1 MTNTILQAAAIVDA
15 LGAHC
20 VEVRGRGLMRG
31 IKLAP
36 PLTAAGFVAYCRRQ
50 HLLIVG
56 TDDPQIVRVLP
67 HLTVDDADIAIA
79 AKRMAAAAREFVA
92 ESSTA
97 AAKK

>member
-1 MTNTILQAAAIVDA
+1 
-15 LGAHC
+15 
-20 VEVRGRGLMRG
+20 MRG

-56 TDDPQIVRVLP
+56 TDDAQIVRVLP
-67 HLTVDDADIAIA
+67 HLTIDDADISIA

-92 ESSTA
+92 EVT
-97 AAKK
+97 AAKKK